1 MSYEADLKAILGPL
15 VGGRCY
21 PEVFPQPP
29 TQPVWP
35 AIRYTFIDNVPVQDI
50 CGDGDDSTAT
60 PRIQLDVVSA
70 YSRGYAENRALRL
83 QVMQAMK
90 GFPVPARVELSN
102 SGPFDV
108 ETQTYRSIL
117 DYSLHG
123 ST

>member
-1 MSYEADLKAILGPL
+1 MTYEADLKTLLGPL

-21 PEVFPQPP
+21 PEVFPQPSA
-29 TQPVWP
+29 QPVWP
-35 AIRYTFIDNVPVQDI
+35 AIRYTFIDSVPVQDI
-50 CGDGDDSTAT
+50 CGDGDDTTDT

-70 YSRGYAENRALRL
+70 YSLGYSAHRALRL
-83 QVMQAMK
+83 QVRTAMR
-90 GFPVPARVELSN
+90 GFPVPAFLELSN
-102 SGPFDV
+102 SGPFDA